1 MVVGDIDDGIDNHV
15 DDEHQSGVNLGGG
28 YYLGGDGVG
37 GKMLILKFRLEGLNK
52 IIALS

>member
-1 MVVGDIDDGIDNHV
+1 MVVGDMDDGIDNDV

-37 GKMLILKFRLEGLNK
+37 GKMVHLEVQT
-52 IIALS
+52 